1 MQRGKQAGGSW
12 EPTEWCVLPGRCLS
26 LDWPCPTAS
35 REPVVCYPLH
45 FFHLPG
51 CTGWWACLSLTQL
64 HSSLSHLHQT
74 CVLAPPSPLPRLDSL
89 VGLFAAKCAPTA
101 TADPYGLRRSAVGM
115 LQVRASRAMGQGPV
129 HLPAAACAVGHAV
142 LTGGGVAHAPPP
154 FSKRLA
160 LS

>member
-1 MQRGKQAGGSW
+1 MASKQRVQPVHAHAGRNRRCPSLPLPQWPKQAA
-12 EPTEWCVLPGRCLS
+12 EEWGPWFV
-26 LDWPCPTAS
+26 
-35 REPVVCYPLH
+35 
-45 FFHLPG
+45 
-51 CTGWWACLSLTQL
+51 
-64 HSSLSHLHQT
+64 
-74 CVLAPPSPLPRLDSL
+74 